1 MGRAVTIGSRTTRT
15 RRRAV
20 RGLLGRLRS
29 RRRRQRIHIGIDV
42 PDVVITR
49 DRVTIGSL
57 GLCQAGDEDDHSET
71 GDDPAG
77 QDACHG
83 DLLALQLDSLYP
95 PRAWCG
101 AQRRA
106 AKPRALPTPGHRGTA
121 PRSLGHSPGLSLGDS
136 LGSLGDPLGSLGDSL
151 GSLGDSLGS
160 LGDSL
165 GSLGDS
171 LGSLGD
177 SVGLPDGLGSDG
189 T

>member
-1 MGRAVTIGSRTTRT
+1 MCRAVTIGRRTTRT

-29 RRRRQRIHIGIDV
+29 GRRQRIHIGIDV
-42 PDVVITR
+42 PDVLITR

-57 GLCQAGDEDDHSET
+57 GLRQAGDEDDHPET
-71 GDDPAG
+71 GDDSAG

-106 AKPRALPTPGHRGTA
+106 AMPRALPTPGHRGTA
-121 PRSLGHSPGLSLGDS
+121 PGSLGHSLGLSLGDS
-136 LGSLGDPLGSLGDSL
+136 LGSLGDSVGSLGDSL

-160 LGDSL
+160 LGL
-165 GSLGDS
+165 SLGDW